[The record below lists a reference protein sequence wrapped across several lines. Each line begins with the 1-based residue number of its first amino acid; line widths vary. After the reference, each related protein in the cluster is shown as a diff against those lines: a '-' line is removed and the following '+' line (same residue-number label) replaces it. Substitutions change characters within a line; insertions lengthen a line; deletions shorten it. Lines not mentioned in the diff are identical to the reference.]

1 MPDRY
6 DVWSKFKASPESCV
20 NLFALGQSNTREW
33 LAWRLPL
40 VIANRG
46 LAMSTLEP
54 AGGYPGAGGTTS
66 TGRLSKRLVG
76 PTIPV
81 SGQPPRAV
89 AA

>member
-6 DVWSKFKASPESCV
+6 DAWNNFKASLESCL
-20 NLFALGQSNTREW
+20 NLFALGQNNTREW

-40 VIANRG
+40 VLATRG
-46 LAMSTLEP
+46 LAVSTFEP
-54 AGGYPGAGGTTS
+54 AGGYPGAGGITS

-76 PTIPV
+76 SAIPV